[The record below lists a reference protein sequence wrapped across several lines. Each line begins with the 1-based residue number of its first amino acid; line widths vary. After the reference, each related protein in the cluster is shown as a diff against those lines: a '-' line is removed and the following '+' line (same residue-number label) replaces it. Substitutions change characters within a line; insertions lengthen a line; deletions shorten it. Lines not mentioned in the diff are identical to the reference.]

1 MGRVAPRVVAWASGL
16 FALFT
21 LLVLWFSWRSHLVLL
36 E

>member
-1 MGRVAPRVVAWASGL
+1 MAFNEMEFGL

-21 LLVLWFSWRSHLVLL
+21 LLVMLVKGASSLKFGIV